1 MKTLKEYNQQ
11 ELKELTDTHN
21 SLVKPLYRC
30 EVQGFKNW
38 INDYDFDMTDL
49 YPILEI
55 SSHQTLS
62 GHAERMELDYAWCWR
77 NN

>member
-11 ELKELTDTHN
+11 ELQALTDTHN

-30 EVQGFKNW
+30 EVQGFTNW
-38 INDYDFDMTDL
+38 INGYDFDMTGI
-49 YPILEI
+49 YPIVEI

-62 GHAERMELDYAWCWR
+62 GHAERMELDYA
-77 NN
+77 